1 MNTKENKRD
10 IWADI
15 NSRAVIAFALSI
27 IALAVVYAIFFK

>member
-1 MNTKENKRD
+1 MNPKENHD

-27 IALAVVYAIFFK
+27 IALAVVYLVFFK